1 MSGRV
6 SYYGGIVKDG
16 LIIDVDVAKLDSY
29 PKSGIILN
37 DVSGQGNNL
46 TLSGPVN
53 YQQDNNLFFL
63 NGSTTYMY
71 SNNFFP
77 IEGPATICL
86 LCKPTATGGRTFV
99 SISNVTG
106 TVGPFSAFQF
116 GYRSGLGN
124 ALSVWKYGGAVLSSS
139 GVLTTGVWAYICVS
153 YSTTSIKTYINGV
166 LSNTFLSPVLQTGLG
181 RFLIGTYRHLPTP
194 LEVMF
199 GDIVM
204 SQYYNRILSDSEI
217 TQNFNAIKARKGL

>member
-16 LIIDVDVAKLDSY
+16 LIMDVDVAKLDSY
-29 PKSGIILN
+29 PKNGTIWN
-37 DVSGQGNNL
+37 DVSGNVNNL
-46 TLSGPVN
+46 TLSGPVD
-53 YQQDNNLFFL
+53 YQIANNLFFL
-63 NGSTTYMY
+63 KGSTTYMY

-116 GYRSGLGN
+116 GYRSGLGSS
-124 ALSVWKYGGAVLSSS
+124 LSVWKYGGSVFLSS
-139 GVLTTGVWAYICVS
+139 GTLTTGNWYYICVS
-153 YSTTSIKTYINGV
+153 YSTTSISTYINGV
-166 LSNTFLSPVLQTGLG
+166 LISSVSSPILQTGLG

-194 LEVMF
+194 LEVMY
-199 GDIVM
+199 GDIALC
-204 SQYYNRILSDSEI
+204 QYYNRILSDNEI
-217 TQNFNAIKARKGL
+217 TQNFNAIKGRKGL

>member
-1 MSGRV
+1 MAGRV

-16 LIIDVDVAKLDSY
+16 LIVDVDVAKLDSY
-29 PKSGIILN
+29 QKSGVIWN
-37 DVSGQGNNL
+37 DVSGNVNNL
-46 TLSGPVN
+46 TLSGPID
-53 YQQDNNLFFL
+53 YQPNNNLFFL

-71 SNNFFP
+71 SNSSFP

-124 ALSVWKYGGAVLSSS
+124 ALSVWKYGGIVFSSA
-139 GVLTTGVWAYICVS
+139 GTIPLFTWQYICVS
-153 YSTTSIKTYINGV
+153 YSSTSVKTYVNGV
-166 LSNTFLSPVLQTGLG
+166 LINTTLTPSLQTGIG
-181 RFLIGTYRHLPTP
+181 RLLIGTYRHLPSP
-194 LEVMF
+194 LEVMY

-204 SQYYNRILSDSEI
+204 CQYYNRMLSDSEI
-217 TQNFNAIKARKGL
+217 TQNFNAIKGRKDL

>member
-166 LSNTFLSPVLQTGLG
+166 LSNTVLSPVLQTGLG

>member
-16 LIIDVDVAKLDSY
+16 LTISVDVAKLDSY
-29 PKSGIILN
+29 KKSGVIWN

-46 TLSGPVN
+46 TLSGPVD
-53 YQQDNNLFFL
+53 YQPNNNLFFL

-71 SNNFFP
+71 SNSFFP

-116 GYRSGLGN
+116 GYRAGLGSN
-124 ALSVWKYGGAVLSSS
+124 LSVWKYGGTVFSSS
-139 GVLTTGVWAYICVS
+139 GTLTTASWYYICVS
-153 YSTTSIKTYINGV
+153 YSTSSIKTYINGNLISTV
-166 LSNTFLSPVLQTGLG
+166 LSPVLQTGLG
-181 RFLIGTYRHLPTP
+181 RFLIGSYRHLPSP

-204 SQYYNRILSDSEI
+204 SQYYNRMLSDSEI
-217 TQNFNAIKARKGL
+217 IQNFNAIKGRKGL